1 MLNSNITGFYDKEA
15 AKKFNKNTAIFIQEV
30 NYWAS
35 KATCGVVDEDGNRWV
50 YNTYH
55 QWAERIGCSV
65 ATVKRIVS
73 NLKKLGIAQVKKFWE
88 GMPRAN
94 NQTNF
99 YRIDEE
105 AYKRHVLEDDKAIP
119 PAQNDPDHRLKMTQ
133 TTGSKRPELI
143 QRIPTENTYNSFAPE
158 QERPRAKAKP
168 QEEKKIKTSVFKEE
182 EEAKVAPGS
191 LLSRLKAFNRN
202 VAETNQVK
210 ERLGNPCP
218 EEEVAKRAKA
228 DRFKRL
234 YAPYASLTPLELVKS
249 LCAQNLPA
257 AHKPAKDKSN
267 MENLASWYQ
276 ESPSERLAPIVDA
289 FRAIKAGSLNVWTA
303 AYVLN
308 GLKNTV

>member
-119 PAQNDPDHRLKMTQ
+119 PAQNDPDHWLK
-133 TTGSKRPELI
+133 TTRTYTK
-143 QRIPTENTYNSFAPE
+143 NTYRKYLQFFCA
-158 QERPRAKAKP
+158 RAGK
-168 QEEKKIKTSVFKEE
+168 
-182 EEAKVAPGS
+182 APGKS
-191 LLSRLKAFNRN
+191 EAPGRKKNKN
-202 VAETNQVK
+202 V
-210 ERLGNPCP
+210 C
-218 EEEVAKRAKA
+218 
-228 DRFKRL
+228 F
-234 YAPYASLTPLELVKS
+234 
-249 LCAQNLPA
+249 
-257 AHKPAKDKSN
+257 
-267 MENLASWYQ
+267 
-276 ESPSERLAPIVDA
+276 
-289 FRAIKAGSLNVWTA
+289 
-303 AYVLN
+303 
-308 GLKNTV
+308 